1 MGGVPRLEV
10 GNEDPRLEMTQIVLT
25 MAPRVSSRVTERA
38 EPGDVGPQ
46 PCPLSYA
53 QPWPG
58 VYKLLGKEPWWAL
71 ESDLLGLR
79 PLTTQHLEERL
90 ERTGGS
96 SL

>member
-1 MGGVPRLEV
+1 M
-10 GNEDPRLEMTQIVLT
+10 GNEDPRLEMAQIVLT
-25 MAPRVSSRVTERA
+25 MAPRVSSRVTEWA
-38 EPGDVGPQ
+38 EPGDVAPQ

-58 VYKLLGKEPWWAL
+58 VYKLLGKEPRRAL

-79 PLTTQHLEERL
+79 PLTAQHLEERA